1 MKQSRNP
8 WSVPVAVDYIPDTG
22 LHRAIEAPAEVRAEL
37 AELAG
42 LRDLPQLSAEFD
54 LFRQGAGVLVT
65 GRVKAKVGQ
74 ICVVSLEPMESE
86 IEEAVDL
93 EFTPA
98 AGAPVAKKARKRAD
112 GSDEPPEPLV
122 DGTLDLGALATE
134 FLMLGINP
142 YPRKADAEFAA
153 PKAEDAGEHPF
164 AALEALKKRPG
175 RGRP

>member
-8 WSVPVAVDYIPDTG
+8 WSVPVAVDDIPDTG

-37 AELAG
+37 SELAEL
-42 LRDLPQLSAEFD
+42 RELPQLSAEFD
-54 LFRQGAGVLVT
+54 LFRQGTGVLVT
-65 GRVKAKVGQ
+65 GRVRAKVGQ
-74 ICVVSLEPMESE
+74 ICVVSLEPMESV

-93 EFTPA
+93 EFAPA
-98 AGAPVAKKARKRAD
+98 AGAPAAKKARKRAD
-112 GSDEPPEPLV
+112 GGDEQPEPLI
-122 DGTLDLGALATE
+122 DGMLDLGALATE

-142 YPRKADAEFAA
+142 YPRKENAEFAA
-153 PKAEDAGEHPF
+153 PMVEDEGEHPF

>member
-1 MKQSRNP
+1 
-8 WSVPVAVDYIPDTG
+8 
-22 LHRAIEAPAEVRAEL
+22 
-37 AELAG
+37 
-42 LRDLPQLSAEFD
+42 LRELPQLSAEFD
-54 LFRQGAGVLVT
+54 LFKQGAGVLVT

-86 IEEAVDL
+86 IEEAIDL
-93 EFTPA
+93 EFAPSA
-98 AGAPVAKKARKRAD
+98 AEPVAKKARKRAN

-142 YPRKADAEFAA
+142 YPRKPGSQFAA
-153 PKAEDAGEHPF
+153 PVVEDAGEHPF

>member
-8 WSVPVAVDYIPDTG
+8 WSVPVAVDDLPDTG
-22 LHRAIEAPAEVRAEL
+22 LHRTIEAPAEVRAEL

-42 LRDLPQLSAEFD
+42 LRELPQLSAEFD
-54 LFRQGAGVLVT
+54 LFKQGAGVLVT

-86 IEEAVDL
+86 IEEAIDL
-93 EFTPA
+93 EF
-98 AGAPVAKKARKRAD
+98 APVDGLPAAKKARKRAN

-122 DGTLDLGALATE
+122 DGMVDLGALATE

-142 YPRKADAEFAA
+142 YPRKPGSQFAL
-153 PKAEDAGEHPF
+153 PVVDDGGEHPF
-164 AALEALKKRPG
+164 AALEALKKPTG